1 MAKQAYIIGLTGNI
15 ASGKSVV
22 RQMLQNYGALTI
34 DADMLARRTYDP
46 ETLAY
51 DEIITVFGTEILD
64 QKGQIDRQVLGKI
77 VFSNTEKLKT
87 LEGIVHPHTLEA
99 LELVLHNATTPIIV
113 LEMIKLFE
121 IGLEGLCDTV
131 WVCTASDLIRMQR
144 LVDER
149 NLTMSEALIRINAQT
164 PQQDLVKR
172 ADHVIDTN
180 GSFTHTWEQVDA
192 HLRQLAIVPASPYK
206 NHPVGNALTARQLSF
221 YEVVECAEWLSGINK
236 HTIHVEEIFKT
247 LGMQSMLA
255 LRKNNQMVGLIHWKI
270 SNFITLVTT
279 FLLQAGIAPLKTR
292 RLLKYFEMT
301 ANRHLCEVLCISS
314 ATELSMD
321 SQKRYEYI
329 MPEMIKNPAWQ
340 SMVNRLTPQNIPV
353 YFRPLKMN
361 GRIVPIQGK

>member
-34 DADMLARRTYDP
+34 DADLLAKRTYDP
-46 ETLAY
+46 GTFAY
-51 DEIITVFGTEILD
+51 DEIIGAFGAEILD

-77 VFSNTEKLKT
+77 VFSDSEKLKT

-121 IGLEGLCDTV
+121 IGLEDLCDTV
-131 WVCTASDLIRMQR
+131 WVCSAPDPIRMQR

-149 NLTMSEALIRINAQT
+149 KLTMSDALSRINAQT

-172 ADHVIDTN
+172 ADYVIDTN

-192 HLRQLAIVPASPYK
+192 HLRQLPIVTAASHK
-206 NHPVGNALTARQLSF
+206 NHSVGNTLTARQLSF
-221 YEVVECAEWLSGINK
+221 FEVVECAEWLSEINN

-255 LRKNNQMVGLIHWKI
+255 LRKNNHMIGVVHWKI
-270 SNFITLVTT
+270 SNFITLVTEIT
-279 FLLQAGIAPLKTR
+279 LQAGVTPPKTG

-340 SMVNRLTPQNIPV
+340 GIISRFIPQNVPV
-353 YFRPLKMN
+353 YYRPLKMN
-361 GRIVPIQGK
+361 GRLVPIQEK